1 MATKKYIEIQAELT
15 DILQWFEKDNLD
27 IDEAIAKYEEAI
39 KLTKQLESYLKQAE
53 NKVKKI
59 QAS

>member
-1 MATKKYIEIQAELT
+1 MATKKYIDIQAELT